1 MIKTIII
8 DDDLLH
14 LKSLETI
21 LDEHFKHIDIVATC
35 SNVPDAVK
43 KIDELKPQLVFL
55 DIEMSPYSGFDLLE
69 MITER
74 DFEVIFTTCYQKYAV
89 QAIKASALDYIEK
102 PTNRENVAEALQR
115 FKLKTGNTR
124 ITNLLSNFRLDH
136 EDQRIALSD
145 KNELNFYATN
155 KIVRCE
161 TDNSYTNFFIL
172 DENKKNGET
181 IKVVVSKGLAYLE
194 DFLVD
199 KGFFYRVH
207 NKHLINIYHIKKI
220 SKTQGGYLVMH
231 GKPDV
236 TIPIARSRKDDFL
249 NFLKFKGIVT

>member
-14 LKSLETI
+14 LESLETI
-21 LDEHFKHIDIVATC
+21 LDEHFKHVDIIATC

-69 MITER
+69 MITDR
-74 DFEVIFTTCYQKYAV
+74 NFEIIFTTCYQKYAV

-115 FKLKTGNTR
+115 FKLKTGNLR
-124 ITNLLSNFRLDH
+124 MGNLLSNFRLDH

-145 KNELNFYATN
+145 KNGLNFYAIN
-155 KIVRCE
+155 KI
-161 TDNSYTNFFIL
+161 I
-172 DENKKNGET
+172 
-181 IKVVVSKGLAYLE
+181 
-194 DFLVD
+194 
-199 KGFFYRVH
+199 
-207 NKHLINIYHIKKI
+207 
-220 SKTQGGYLVMH
+220 
-231 GKPDV
+231 
-236 TIPIARSRKDDFL
+236 
-249 NFLKFKGIVT
+249 GIGV